1 MGIEGVVE
9 GVGIAALRVHGHERM
24 HSCVLRSGVRCYIIN
39 GQMGRTHLDHT
50 SLSSLASSSSS
61 LMLIK
66 FRWRTGAAST
76 EGMGQRT
83 QRVLG
88 NESEQRETT
97 KTKKGAL
104 MNTGPRKKNQRWRNA
119 EGAQD
124 GRGVSKKVSV
134 RQ

>member
-1 MGIEGVVE
+1 ML
-9 GVGIAALRVHGHERM
+9 LR
-24 HSCVLRSGVRCYIIN
+24 LGVRCYIIN
-39 GQMGRTHLDHT
+39 GQMGGTHLDHT
-50 SLSSLASSSSS
+50 SSSSLASSSSS

-76 EGMGQRT
+76 GGMGQRT

-97 KTKKGAL
+97 KTKKDAL
-104 MNTGPRKKNQRWRNA
+104 MNTGPRKKNQRWRNT

-124 GRGVSKKVSV
+124 GRGVPKKVSV